1 MNETMRAVMAGLATV
16 LLAAGAGVAEIII
29 ETGGAGDSGN
39 TCELSGS
46 GAVTYEN
53 PVGSPGGGSSGIAN
67 DQYLGARFEFTEEV
81 EVESVG
87 GEFKNM
93 LGSFFAAI
101 VPIHSMAAL
110 PQGDPS
116 QGIPFNPGEV
126 LTYETFSV
134 SPYPNPA
141 QIRTIP
147 LSITLDP
154 GVYGVVFGSGLYG
167 TSCNPVSC
175 MPRYQSVPDSAG
187 FFWSSQPW
195 RWSNAFS
202 QQSRIQITLVP
213 EPATLSLLALG
224 GLALIRRRRR

>member
-1 MNETMRAVMAGLATV
+1 MK
-16 LLAAGAGVAEIII
+16 
-29 ETGGAGDSGN
+29 SGKIVRFALVI
-39 TCELSGS
+39 TL
-46 GAVTYEN
+46 VI
-53 PVGSPGGGSSGIAN
+53 SSG
-67 DQYLGARFEFTEEV
+67 YLTAEEAG
-81 EVESVG
+81 SCA
-87 GEFKNM
+87 
-93 LGSFFAAI
+93 SFFA
-101 VPIHSMAAL
+101 VS
-110 PQGDPS
+110 
-116 QGIPFNPGEV
+116 PGEV

-141 QIRTIP
+141 QVRTIP
-147 LSITLDP
+147 LSIKLDP

-202 QQSRIQITLVP
+202 QQNRIQIPLVP